1 MVRTDGDEFKSR
13 RLSAK
18 TRRRCRPEPDWPTTA
33 STPAWATAALPRQS
47 KRAAP
52 RCGVLATHPLQ
63 HPSIARLRGIVS
75 TASCG
80 GEECGRAL
88 QNIHATGGPAWTR
101 WAAPGTRPVDGA
113 SADAAPAAA
122 AVAALGA
129 AATVS
134 QRQWEGLRWPSRA
147 LRWSGARYTR
157 REERPAGLCARGL
170 GSTRQRWRRM
180 ENQWTSGRRRR
191 VSPSHERIRPSRQR
205 DEPPGGL
212 DVHIPLA
219 KIP

>member
-1 MVRTDGDEFKSR
+1 MSSRAGGCRQRRGGDVGQSLTGLQQPLRPRGQPLHSPVSRSGPPLAVGCSPRTP
-13 RLSAK
+13 
-18 TRRRCRPEPDWPTTA
+18 C
-33 STPAWATAALPRQS
+33 STP
-47 KRAAP
+47 
-52 RCGVLATHPLQ
+52 
-63 HPSIARLRGIVS
+63 PSPASVRGIVS